1 MRGKSAIILYGPP
14 GSGKGTQAIL
24 LEDNLGFYHFDTG
37 RYLRQALYDLK
48 NKNNKEIQN
57 ERKLNES
64 GKLNSPKW
72 VLKIVSQKTKDLSK
86 TGHSIV
92 FSGSP
97 RTIFETFGYNAD
109 VRGSKRS
116 QKQKGLLQLLEEEYE
131 KNNVFIFLLK
141 IPEKTSILRNSQR
154 STCSVCNT
162 VLLAKYK
169 NFKNCPFCGGKILK
183 RKDDDK
189 NTIAKRLREFKERT
203 LPIINELKKKK
214 NRVVEIDGTPP
225 PYKIHQKIISYL

>member
-37 RYLRQALYDLK
+37 RYLRQALYDSK

-97 RTIFETFGYNAD
+97 RTIFETFG
-109 VRGSKRS
+109 SK
-116 QKQKGLLQLLEEEYE
+116 KQKGLIDLLIKEFG
-131 KNNVFIFLLK
+131 KNNIFIFLLK
-141 IPEKTSILRNSQR
+141 IPEQETIRRNSNR
-154 STCSVCNT
+154 RICSVCG
-162 VLLAKYK
+162 VPLLSSICINPRSNPYK
-169 NFKNCPFCGGKILK
+169 SATRCPFCGGKILK

-189 NTIAKRLREFKERT
+189 NTITKRLREFKERT

-214 NRVVEIDGTPP
+214 NRVIEIDGTPP